1 LTREASYVASDLLG
15 LVGIADRMV
24 DLLGPRLTIA
34 AVDGSLAKS
43 LGEGAKPAAAVAADE
58 HK

>member
-1 LTREASYVASDLLG
+1 LTREPSSAASDLLG
-15 LVGIADRMV
+15 LVGFADRMV

-34 AVDGSLAKS
+34 AADGNLAKS
-43 LGEGAKPAAAVAADE
+43 LGECSKPAPRKAADE